1 MNMHHFKLMYTLLT
15 RIYSAAQHTQSVA
28 KDVNVET
35 VWTERNMRIENGVSN
50 ERSEVRFWATAVHT
64 KRNVHCTNTHL
75 HKIQMQTHALHYITQ
90 MMAYGYCH
98 SIKNLYL
105 RVRWW
110 NDFALISKENIYQ
123 IAKNALSYKAPYAVE
138 QNSFA
143 IHLKCNES
151 SSEDFEPGKFTCF
164 NWAIPHFF
172 PFSHFAGVFFCV
184 CVSFLFLWSRS
195 RAQ

>member
-1 MNMHHFKLMYTLLT
+1 
-15 RIYSAAQHTQSVA
+15 
-28 KDVNVET
+28 
-35 VWTERNMRIENGVSN
+35 MRIENGVSK
-50 ERSEVRFWATAVHT
+50 ERSEVRFWVTAVHT
-64 KRNVHCTNTHL
+64 KRNVHCTNTHW

-110 NDFALISKENIYQ
+110 NDFALISKENIYH

-143 IHLKCNES
+143 IHLECNES

-172 PFSHFAGVFFCV
+172 PFSHFAEVFFCV

>member
-1 MNMHHFKLMYTLLT
+1 MYTLLT

-64 KRNVHCTNTHL
+64 KRNVHCTNTHW

-98 SIKNLYL
+98 FIKNLYL

-143 IHLKCNES
+143 IHLECNES

-172 PFSHFAGVFFCV
+172 PFSHFAEVFFCV